1 MAGAEEGFDAGAGA
15 VQAGAGSFACVAED
29 IAVCTV
35 GVVVV
40 DVGALAGEEIRPH
53 RCIF

>member
-1 MAGAEEGFDAGAGA
+1 MAGAEEGLDARAGA
-15 VQAGAGSFACVAED
+15 VQAGTGSFACAAED
-29 IAVCTV
+29 TAVYSV

-53 RCIF
+53 RCVF